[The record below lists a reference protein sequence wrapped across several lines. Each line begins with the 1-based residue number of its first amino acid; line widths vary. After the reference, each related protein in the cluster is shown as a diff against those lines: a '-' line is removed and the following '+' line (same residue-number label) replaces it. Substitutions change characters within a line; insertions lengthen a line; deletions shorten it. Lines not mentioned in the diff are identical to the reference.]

1 MCWSLVLVVVAC
13 AAFCTQLCRK
23 LFFYLCVYSINY
35 LLIFSTTRIT
45 AVEIDPIMLEV
56 AEQYFELKQDNRFH
70 VVIDDGLH
78 FIERCH
84 SEGKCR

>member
-1 MCWSLVLVVVAC
+1 MQLSARSFAVSYSFIFASLN
-13 AAFCTQLCRK
+13 
-23 LFFYLCVYSINY
+23 SINY